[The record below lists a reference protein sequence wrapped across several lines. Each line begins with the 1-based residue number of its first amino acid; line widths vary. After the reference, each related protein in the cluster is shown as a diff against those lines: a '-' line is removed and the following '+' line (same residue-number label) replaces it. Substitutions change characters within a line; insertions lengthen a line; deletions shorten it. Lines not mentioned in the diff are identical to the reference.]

1 MSNTPVFA
9 DASYWIAILNERDE
23 LHGIAARLQSE
34 LRRRRKITTEMVLV
48 EVLNFFS
55 EFGAMRRQF
64 AVDLV
69 WDLAVDDTVDVIEQT
84 TLQFWNAVEFYNARP
99 DQEWGLVD
107 CSSFQIMA
115 RLGIREA
122 LTNDH
127 HFAQAGFN
135 ILMQ

>member
-1 MSNTPVFA
+1 MDLVFA
-9 DASYWIAILNERDE
+9 DASYWIARLNERDA
-23 LHGIAARLQSE
+23 LHEIAVLLSESLGTQRVVTSE
-34 LRRRRKITTEMVLV
+34 LVLS
-48 EVLNFFS
+48 EVLNFFA
-55 EFGAMRRQF
+55 EFGPAKRRV
-64 AVDLV
+64 ATA
-69 WDLAVDDTVDVIEQT
+69 LARELQESIHVDVVSLSDIP
-84 TLQFWNAVEFYNARP
+84 FWDVVDFYDARP

-127 HFAQAGFN
+127 HFTQAGFN